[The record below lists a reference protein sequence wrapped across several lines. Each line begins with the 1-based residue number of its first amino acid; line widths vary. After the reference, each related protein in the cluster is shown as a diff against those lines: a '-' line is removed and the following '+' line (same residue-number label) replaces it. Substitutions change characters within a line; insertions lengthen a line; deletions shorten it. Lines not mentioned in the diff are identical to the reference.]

1 MNKNVVGRKGSRE
14 GGMKIHSYTHTYIER
29 DRQTET
35 VREVERD
42 GEQVAMCLRGGV
54 WALS

>member
-1 MNKNVVGRKGSRE
+1 
-14 GGMKIHSYTHTYIER
+14 MKIHTYTHTYIER

-42 GEQVAMCLRGGV
+42 REQVAMYLRGGV